1 MSFEQ
6 LKKTLGKTDIYLL
19 DQILKGRFLP
29 EHRLLDAGCGNGRN
43 LYWFTQNDYHHLYG
57 IDQKASCIDTLKK
70 NPLLDA
76 NHFEVAKLEH
86 LSFQADYFDRIIC
99 NAVLHFATSETHFFE
114 MLSEIFRVLKPG
126 GVVFIRMT
134 SIFGLEGLVKDM
146 GNGNYQ
152 IPDGSKR
159 FLLTNQLLKEWQ
171 ERFSFDWVE
180 PLKTV
185 NVDNIRAMSTLV
197 VKMKGANK

>member
-6 LKKTLGKTDIYLL
+6 LKKTLGKMDIYLL

-43 LYWFTQNDYHHLYG
+43 LYWFTQNEYHHLYG

-70 NPLLDA
+70 NPLLDT
-76 NHFEVAKLEH
+76 NHFEVAKLEN
-86 LSFQADYFDRIIC
+86 LSFQTDYFDRIIC
-99 NAVLHFATSETHFFE
+99 NAVLHFATSKTHFFE

-171 ERFSFDWVE
+171 ERFPFDWVE